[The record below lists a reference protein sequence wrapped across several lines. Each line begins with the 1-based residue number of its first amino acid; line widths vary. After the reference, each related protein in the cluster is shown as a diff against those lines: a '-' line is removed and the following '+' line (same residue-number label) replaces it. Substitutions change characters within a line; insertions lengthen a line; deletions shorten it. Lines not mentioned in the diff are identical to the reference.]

1 MYVIYNHDVKTIDIL
16 ILKGLKD
23 ILLRYIRYTFVYSI
37 SIILIYIHNPQCLMI
52 SVSNGHHYTTTSPSN
67 VKF

>member
-23 ILLRYIRYTFVYSI
+23 ITLRYTTIGMKHTFVYSI
-37 SIILIYIHNPQCLMI
+37 
-52 SVSNGHHYTTTSPSN
+52 
-67 VKF
+67 